1 MSKVESK
8 FATAYVQ
15 ESYSD
20 AALKRAWSK
29 YSFNYKIDG
38 EARHT
43 WYDSNTSEVGFDDGK
58 GAEEL
63 FNLTEEIDRVIRE
76 SHSKADIDVLDLRE
90 FACKHLRA
98 MIKVEQELQRAPAS
112 ERCYKASNVKPMDM
126 DKLSLEEQCVLE
138 VLQEQLEKA
147 ESEGAVG
154 EGAPGEKV
162 YTITKEMV
170 DAKMQGK
177 EQQPN

>member
-1 MSKVESK
+1 MSNVESK

-20 AALKRAWSK
+20 AVLKRAWSK

-38 EARHT
+38 EACHT
-43 WYDSNTSEVGFDDGK
+43 WYDSNTGKVGFDYEEE
-58 GAEEL
+58 AEEL

-76 SHSKADIDVLDLRE
+76 SHSKADIDVLDLRK

-112 ERCYKASNVKPMDM
+112 ERCYKASNVKPIDM

-138 VLQEQLEKA
+138 ALQEQIEKA
-147 ESEGAVG
+147 NP
-154 EGAPGEKV
+154 PGSNECRPDDV
-162 YTITKEMV
+162 TYTITKEMV
-170 DAKMQGK
+170 EAKMAEK
-177 EQQPN
+177 AQQHN